1 MRKKAEAI
9 SPDPWYEWLLHS
21 RHADDPVE
29 HKMVLS
35 EVVRYADRVLAGAN
49 LLPGMTLADIGS
61 GEGLIAFKAIDQI
74 GPNLQVILT
83 DISASLLEH
92 SRKLAINTGVLD
104 QCTFIEANAERLHG
118 IQDASVD
125 VVATRATLA
134 YVADKA
140 SALREFHRI
149 LRPGGRISL
158 AEPIMLDEAQA
169 TCALRTAARTNHST
183 DVDPFLGLMHR
194 WKAAQFP
201 DTVKKM
207 ALCPMTNFSERD
219 LVRLAQQ
226 CGFKEIHMELHI
238 DVRPFEV
245 NSWDAFICSAPHPLA
260 PSLSTILTDYFT
272 SAERANFES
281 VMRPIIEEGDL
292 YVYDRVA
299 YLTALKNN

>member
-1 MRKKAEAI
+1 MRQKAAAV

-29 HKMVLS
+29 HQIVLG
-35 EVVRYADRVLAGAN
+35 EVARYADRVLAGAN
-49 LLPGMTLADIGS
+49 LLPGMTLADVGS
-61 GEGLIAFKAIDQI
+61 GEGLIAFKAIDHI

-83 DISASLLEH
+83 DISPSLLEH
-92 SRKLAINTGVLD
+92 SRKLAIHTGVLN

-118 IQDASVD
+118 IEDSSVD

-134 YVADKA
+134 YVADKS

-149 LRPGGRISL
+149 LRPGGRVSL
-158 AEPIMLDEAQA
+158 AEPIMFDEAQA
-169 TCALRTAARTNHST
+169 TCALRTAARKNSAN
-183 DVDPFLGLMHR
+183 DVDPFLSLMHR

-201 DTVKKM
+201 DTIKKM
-207 ALCPMTNFSERD
+207 SLCPMTNFSERD

-226 CGFKEIHMELHI
+226 CGFKEIHLELHI

-245 NSWDAFICSAPHPLA
+245 SSWEAFTFSAPHPLA

-272 SAERANFES
+272 SAERVNFES
-281 VMRPIIEEGDL
+281 VMRPMIEEGDL

-299 YLTALKNN
+299 YLTASKNN